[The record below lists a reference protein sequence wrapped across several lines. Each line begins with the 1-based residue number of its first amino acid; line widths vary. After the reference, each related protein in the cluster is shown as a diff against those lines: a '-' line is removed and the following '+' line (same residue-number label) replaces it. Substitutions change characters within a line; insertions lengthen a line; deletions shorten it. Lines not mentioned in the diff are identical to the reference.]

1 MNAQRWSLRGARA
14 LVTGA
19 TKGIG
24 RAIAQE
30 LGQLG
35 ASVGLVAR
43 SQGDVDAAI
52 EQLRSLGI
60 DAWGCA
66 ADVSAAK
73 GRAHVVKSLPQ
84 SWDRLEVLVNNV
96 GTNIR
101 KKALQF
107 TSEEI
112 DRIHAV
118 NVTSAFELSRALHPL
133 LSASGRGSLVL
144 IGSVSGLTTTGTGA
158 IYGMD
163 KAALAH
169 LARVLAVEWAADAI
183 RVNLV
188 APWYTRTPL
197 AESVLANPAL
207 VRRILD
213 RTPLGRIAEPEEVAA
228 AVAFLCLPAASFITG
243 QVLSVDG
250 GFTAYGY
257 SPDPLP
263 HATKED

>member
-1 MNAQRWSLRGARA
+1 MTLDRWSLRNARA
-14 LVTGA
+14 VVTGA

-24 RAIAQE
+24 RAIAVE

-35 ASVGLVAR
+35 AAVGIVAR
-43 SQGDVDAAI
+43 SVSEVDETIGA
-52 EQLRSLGI
+52 LRSRGI

-66 ADVSAAK
+66 ADVSLAD
-73 GRAHVVKSLPQ
+73 GRAEIEKSLPQ
-84 SWDRLEVLVNNV
+84 RWDRIEILVHNV

-101 KKALQF
+101 KKALEF
-107 TSEEI
+107 ATEEI
-112 DRIHAV
+112 DKLHAT
-118 NVTSAFELSRALHPL
+118 NVTSAFELSRALHPR
-133 LSASGRGSLVL
+133 LSASGRGSLVF
-144 IGSVSGLTTTGTGA
+144 IGSVAGITTTGTGA
-158 IYGMD
+158 IYAMD

-169 LARVLAVEWAADAI
+169 LARVLAVEWAADGI

-197 AESVLANPAL
+197 TKSVLENPRL

-243 QVLSVDG
+243 QVLCVDG

-257 SPDPLP
+257 SPELLHVPG
-263 HATKED
+263 EE